1 MTIDPMRGA
10 QRGAIPADSFAARLM
25 LARMHAGHLSIRDA
39 AEKCAL
45 GRGAWTNWEKGA
57 LPGDIIGVATVI
69 AEKLDIDRDWLLFG
83 GSLSQ
88 EEARTAVQ
96 RGARDTKRGFSPVS
110 RLAAPEPQAK
120 PARPAH
126 RPTGRTSGTQRRPVG
141 VRSPGH
147 TMPTSRAA

>member
-1 MTIDPMRGA
+1 MTIDPMRPT

-57 LPGDIIGVATVI
+57 LPGDIIGVATLI
-69 AEKLDIDRDWLLFG
+69 AEKLGIDRDWLLFG
-83 GSLSQ
+83 GSLSA
-88 EEARTAVQ
+88 ERQ
-96 RGARDTKRGFSPVS
+96 RVTGRASADPKRVSGPVS
-110 RLAAPEPQAK
+110 RLAAPAV
-120 PARPAH
+120 PARHPRPAH
-126 RPTGRTSGTQRRPVG
+126 RPTGRTSPAERRPQT

-147 TMPTSRAA
+147 TMPTSAAA

>member
-1 MTIDPMRGA
+1 MTIDPMRPT

-69 AEKLDIDRDWLLFG
+69 ADKLDVDRDWLLFG
-83 GSLSQ
+83 GSLSA
-88 EEARTAVQ
+88 ERQ
-96 RGARDTKRGFSPVS
+96 RVTGRASADPNQDSGQVS
-110 RLAAPEPQAK
+110 RLPAPVST
-120 PARPAH
+120 ARAPRPTH
-126 RPTGRTSGTQRRPVG
+126 RPTGQTSGTQRRPVS

-147 TMPTSRAA
+147 TMPSAQAA

>member
-1 MTIDPMRGA
+1 MTTDPMRKA
-10 QRGAIPADSFAARLM
+10 QRGDIPADSFAARLM

-39 AEKCAL
+39 AERCSL

-69 AEKLDIDRDWLLFG
+69 ADKLDIDRDWLLFG
-83 GSLSQ
+83 GALS
-88 EEARTAVQ
+88 EDRQ
-96 RGARDTKRGFSPVS
+96 RVGSRGSADPNRVSDQVS
-110 RLAAPEPQAK
+110 RLRT
-120 PARPAH
+120 PASTARQTRPAH

-147 TMPTSRAA
+147 TMPTSHAA